1 MIAIGGATA
10 VVTGAARGIGRSIA
24 EALVAQGARVALL
37 DRLEGPLGETAA
49 ALRRSGAHVLSLVA
63 DITNA
68 AEVEAAAGR
77 IERELGPVECLV
89 NNAGTLS
96 YVGPLWEADPDTW
109 LKDVRVNLYGTF
121 LMCRAFV
128 GGMVERRRGCVINM
142 VSMGGVGDP
151 HPFLSSYAG
160 SKAGL
165 MRITEGLA
173 REVEESGVK
182 VFALAPPAVRTDMTR
197 FLVEDA
203 GARRW
208 RPGFKKLIDD
218 AACPPEQV
226 AARVLELLSGRA
238 DRLHGRFIRATDD
251 LETLLARTDE
261 ILADDSLTL
270 RIRELPPL

>member
-1 MIAIGGATA
+1 MRVQGSVV
-10 VVTGAARGIGRSIA
+10 VVTGAARGIGKSIA
-24 EALVAQGARVALL
+24 EALAAGGARVALL
-37 DRLEGPLGETAA
+37 DRLDLPLGETAD
-49 ALRRSGAHVLSLVA
+49 ALQRSGARVLSLVV
-63 DITNA
+63 DITSA
-68 AEVEAAAGR
+68 SEVEAAAGR

-109 LKDVRVNLYGTF
+109 LGDIHVNLYGTF

-151 HPFLSSYAG
+151 HPWLSSYAG

-197 FLVEDA
+197 FLVEDT

-208 RPGFKKLIDD
+208 RPGFKKLMA

-226 AARVLELLSGRA
+226 AARLLELLSGRA
-238 DRLHGRFIRATDD
+238 DRLHGRFIRVTDD
-251 LETLLARTDE
+251 LETLLARAEE
-261 ILADDSLTL
+261 ILADDALTL